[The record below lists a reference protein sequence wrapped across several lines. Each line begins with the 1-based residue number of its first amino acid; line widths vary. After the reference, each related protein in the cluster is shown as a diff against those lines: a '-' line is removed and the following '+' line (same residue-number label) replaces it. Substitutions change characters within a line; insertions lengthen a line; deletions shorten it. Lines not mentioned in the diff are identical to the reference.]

1 MTQTAPVSGS
11 NASSHSAAGPKAPA
25 ADEVLSAIIAA
36 LPELAPH
43 HAPGGAAYQALA
55 AAARQAVVTLFAKG
69 GKDVPFGPFG
79 PISFPYH
86 AMGAVDSLDLFGL
99 DELILFAFY
108 WQNRGTYKK
117 TADIGGNIGL
127 HSLVMARCGFAVQS
141 YEPDP
146 EHIALFKAN
155 MATNGVTSVTVHE
168 AAVSAEAGQAE
179 FLRLRG
185 NTTGSH
191 LAGAKSDPYG
201 QIDRFAVR
209 LEAFGAI
216 AAEVD
221 FAKIDAEGHEAV
233 IITSLPVERWDG
245 LDVMLEIGS
254 DANAAAIF
262 DYAARSG
269 VHLFTQKSGWRKARS
284 LADLPTSYKQGSA
297 FLTRKPAIPGLSAA

>member
-1 MTQTAPVSGS
+1 MNQTAPVPGS
-11 NASSHSAAGPKAPA
+11 TASSQPSAAPHAPA
-25 ADEVLSAIIAA
+25 ADEVLAAIIAA
-36 LPELAPH
+36 LPELTHH
-43 HAPGGAAYQALA
+43 HAPGSATYQALA
-55 AAARQAVVTLFAKG
+55 AAARQAVVTLFAQG
-69 GKDVPFGPFG
+69 GRDVPFGPFG
-79 PISFPYH
+79 RISFPYH

-108 WQNRGTYKK
+108 WQNRGTYQK

-127 HSLVMARCGFAVQS
+127 HSLVMARCGFAVET

-146 EHIALFKAN
+146 EHVALLQAN
-155 MATNGVTSVTVHE
+155 LRANGVTTVHVNE
-168 AAVSAEAGQAE
+168 AAVSAQAGEAE

-191 LAGAKSDPYG
+191 IAGAKLDPYG
-201 QIDRFAVR
+201 EIDRFKVR
-209 LEAFGAI
+209 LEAFARI
-216 AAEVD
+216 AAAVD

-233 IITSLPVERWDG
+233 IITSLPAARWDS

-262 DYAARSG
+262 DYATQAG
-269 VHLFTQKSGWRKARS
+269 VRLFTQKTGWRKAES

-297 FLTRKPAIPGLSAA
+297 FLTRKDAMPGLSLA

>member
-1 MTQTAPVSGS
+1 MSQTAPVPGS
-11 NASSHSAAGPKAPA
+11 SASPQAATAPRA
-25 ADEVLSAIIAA
+25 PSADEILAAILAA
-36 LPELAPH
+36 LPELAHH

-55 AAARQAVVTLFAKG
+55 AAARQAVVTLFAQG

-108 WQNRGTYKK
+108 WQNRGIYKN

-127 HSLVMARCGFAVQS
+127 HSLVMARCGFHVNS

-155 MATNGVTSVTVHE
+155 MTANGVGTVTVHE

-209 LEAFGAI
+209 LEAFTEI
-216 AAEVD
+216 AAKVD

-233 IITSLPVERWDG
+233 IITSLPAERWDG
-245 LDVMLEIGS
+245 FDAMLEIGS

-262 DYAARSG
+262 DYATRSG
-269 VHLFTQKSGWRKARS
+269 VRIFTQKTGWRKARTV
-284 LADLPTSYKQGSA
+284 ADLPTSYKQGSA
-297 FLTRKPAIPGLSAA
+297 FLTRKDAMPGLTPA

>member
-1 MTQTAPVSGS
+1 MNQTAQVPGS
-11 NASSHSAAGPKAPA
+11 TASSQSAARRAPA
-25 ADEVLSAIIAA
+25 AHEVLAAIIAA
-36 LPELAPH
+36 LPELAHH
-43 HAPGGAAYQALA
+43 HAPGGTAYQALE
-55 AAARQAVVTLFAKG
+55 AAARQAVVTLFGQG
-69 GKDVPFGPFG
+69 GTDVPFGPFG
-79 PISFPYH
+79 PITFPYH

-108 WQNRGTYKK
+108 WQNRGTYRK

-127 HSLVMARCGFAVQS
+127 HSLVMARCGFAVET

-146 EHIALFKAN
+146 EHVALLQAN
-155 MATNGVTSVTVHE
+155 MRANGIASVHVNE
-168 AAVSAEAGQAE
+168 AAVSAEAGEAE

-191 LAGAKSDPYG
+191 IAGAKSDPYG
-201 QIDRFAVR
+201 EIDRFKVR
-209 LEAFGAI
+209 LEAFSKI
-216 AAEVD
+216 AAAVD

-233 IITSLPVERWDG
+233 IITSLPAAQWDG

-262 DYAARSG
+262 DYAAGAG
-269 VHLFTQKSGWRKARS
+269 VRLFTQKTGWRRAQS

-297 FLTRKPAIPGLSAA
+297 FLTRKDAMPGLPPA

>member
-1 MTQTAPVSGS
+1 MSQTAPVPGS
-11 NASSHSAAGPKAPA
+11 SASPQAATAPRA
-25 ADEVLSAIIAA
+25 PSADEILAAILAA
-36 LPELAPH
+36 LPELAHH

-55 AAARQAVVTLFAKG
+55 AAARQAVVTLFAQG

-79 PISFPYH
+79 SISFPYH

-108 WQNRGTYKK
+108 WQNRGIYKK

-127 HSLVMARCGFAVQS
+127 HSLVMARCGFDVNS

-155 MATNGVTSVTVHE
+155 MAANGVGTVTVHE

-209 LEAFGAI
+209 LEAFAAI
-216 AAEVD
+216 AG
-221 FAKIDAEGHEAV
+221 EGRLRQDRRRGPRGGDHH
-233 IITSLPVERWDG
+233 L
-245 LDVMLEIGS
+245 
-254 DANAAAIF
+254 AAGRALGRLRRHAG
-262 DYAARSG
+262 DRQRRQCRGDLRLRDPQRGAD
-269 VHLFTQKSGWRKARS
+269 LFTQKTGWRKARPS
-284 LADLPTSYKQGSA
+284 PICRPRTSRAAPFSPA
-297 FLTRKPAIPGLSAA
+297 RTRCRA